1 MIFVDSNVILRYFIS
16 SSEPHL
22 IQLRR
27 KAVALFDA
35 VGRGELAITTSEVV
49 LHEVAYVLTSKRIYG
64 VPRADVADYLTII
77 VNLPGMKLPRGEKR
91 LFLQAIDSFGR
102 HPNIKM
108 ADALVLARAQKQRIP
123 LATFDRALDRLPYAE
138 SWGFPD

>member
-1 MIFVDSNVILRYFIS
+1 
-16 SSEPHL
+16 
-22 IQLRR
+22 
-27 KAVALFDA
+27 
-35 VGRGELAITTSEVV
+35 
-49 LHEVAYVLTSKRIYG
+49 
-64 VPRADVADYLTII
+64 
-77 VNLPGMKLPRGEKR
+77 MKLPRGEKR